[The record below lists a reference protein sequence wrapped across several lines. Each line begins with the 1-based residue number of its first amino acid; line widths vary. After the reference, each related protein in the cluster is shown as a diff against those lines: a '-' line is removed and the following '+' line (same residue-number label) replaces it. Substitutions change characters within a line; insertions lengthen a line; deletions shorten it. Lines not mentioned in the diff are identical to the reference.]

1 MTVLNNDNFEKM
13 VIDSQEPVV
22 VDFFATWCGP
32 CKMMGPIVEQVE
44 EELSGKAAFGKL
56 DIDQSMEIA
65 GKYGIMSIPT
75 FVVFKE
81 GKPAATHVGGM
92 SKADLKAFIEGAL

>member
-56 DIDQSMEIA
+56 DIDQSMDIA
-65 GKYGIMSIPT
+65 GKYGVMSIPT
-75 FVVFKE
+75 FIVFKE